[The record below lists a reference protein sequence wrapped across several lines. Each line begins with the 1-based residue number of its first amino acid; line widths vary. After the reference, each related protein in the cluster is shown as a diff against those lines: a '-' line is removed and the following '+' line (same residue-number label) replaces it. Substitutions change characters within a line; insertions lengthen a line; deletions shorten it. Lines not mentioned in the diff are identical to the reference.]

1 MPVLSQLITADIWC
15 KTWVQQPLG
24 QVFFW
29 DSPSHLGVS
38 LNLPSLLTD
47 NRFCLLCLK
56 FKAMSLLWLLSSAS
70 KRFIVPALNARMFLF
85 RYLTQFLAPPVTQLK
100 PVFVITICFLQ
111 RRCSTASGP
120 FSLFLLSS
128 YLHQKSELFSL
139 QLLIFP
145 SSTPLKFFFF
155 FFPLDLLLAR
165 LLTSLSADQH
175 PWYAHSCTRSSLT
188 LHNGVTRSCSFLSFS
203 TPLHRGKKERA
214 HLQVQAVILR

>member
-15 KTWVQQPLG
+15 KTWAQQPLG

-56 FKAMSLLWLLSSAS
+56 FKAMSLLWLLSSAC

-155 FFPLDLLLAR
+155 FFPLIYYW
-165 LLTSLSADQH
+165 H
-175 PWYAHSCTRSSLT
+175 VSSLHCLLIST
-188 LHNGVTRSCSFLSFS
+188 LGTLTVALGQASPYTMESLGVAASSHFQHHCTEER
-203 TPLHRGKKERA
+203 KKGPTYRFR
-214 HLQVQAVILR
+214 Q